1 MLANVYVL
9 TSDYG
14 REGWVVHG
22 VFGSLRRALAAAK
35 LRIAEVG
42 SSWRDEEEFISR
54 GAQKDTS
61 PPHFV
66 VRRWFNG
73 HSVYLEIHRYL
84 ITLET

>member
-1 MLANVYVL
+1 MLAYVYVL

-14 REGWVVHG
+14 PEGWAVHG

-35 LRIAEVG
+35 ARIAG
-42 SSWRDEEEFISR
+42 AYGDWREETDYILR
-54 GAQKDTS
+54 RAQKDTS

-66 VRRWFNG
+66 VRRWFDG
-73 HSVYLEIHRYL
+73 HSVYLEIHRYP